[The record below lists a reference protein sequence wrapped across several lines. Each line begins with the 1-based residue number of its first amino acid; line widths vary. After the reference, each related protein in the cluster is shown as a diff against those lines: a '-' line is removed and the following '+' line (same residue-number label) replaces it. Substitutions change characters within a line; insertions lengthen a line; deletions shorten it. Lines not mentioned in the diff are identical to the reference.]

1 MTDSLPLQL
10 SSLKRTPGA
19 PHCRNSL
26 SVNGIV
32 LLYIAA
38 SVPCLMLG
46 IWQAGSRWAGVDAS
60 VADVLAAG
68 LLLVGPRLLVLLG
81 LGFGLSKLYE
91 KMRNRRTDLGWLA
104 VSWFFFLLLPP
115 AIDFIPMILALTFG
129 LVFVLF
135 VFGGQGMAPFHP
147 TLGAIIFLNVAF
159 GDTGQSVQV
168 APETF
173 VMSSWYSAVDSR
185 VSDGFDVGILSLQTG
200 NPGAMSPALVILGG
214 LLLILMGVAS
224 YRILFGGIAGAVVA
238 SLLLNSLPGS
248 HEALGVWSGHLLVG
262 NFLFVLVFLGSDPAC
277 QPLTRPARWFAGFA
291 FGSLTILL
299 RVLDPAH
306 PESSFMALLLVSL
319 CSPVV
324 DAAVVRTAAWCRSKR
339 QHG

>member
-1 MTDSLPLQL
+1 MTDSLPLHL

-19 PHCRNSL
+19 PHIRNSL

-38 SVPCLMLG
+38 SIPCLMLG
-46 IWQAGSRWAGVDAS
+46 IWQAGSRWAGLDAS
-60 VADVLAAG
+60 VTEVLAAG
-68 LLLVGPRLLVLLG
+68 LLLVGPRLIVLLG

-91 KMRNRRTDLGWLA
+91 KMRNRRSDLGWLG

-115 AIDFIPMILALTFG
+115 AIDFIPMMLALTFG

-147 TLGAIIFLNVAF
+147 ALGAIIFLNVAF
-159 GDTGQSVQV
+159 GDTGESIEV
-168 APETF
+168 APDTF
-173 VMSSWYSAVDSR
+173 VVSSWYSALDSR
-185 VSDGFDVGILSLQTG
+185 VSEGFDFGILSLQTG
-200 NPGAMSPALVILGG
+200 NLGAMSPALVILGG
-214 LLLILMGVAS
+214 LLLALMGVAS
-224 YRILFGGIAGAVVA
+224 YRILIGGIAGAAVA
-238 SLLLNSLPGS
+238 SLLLN
-248 HEALGVWSGHLLVG
+248 ASGHLLAG

-324 DAAVVRTAAWCRSKR
+324 DAAVVRIAAWRRSKR
-339 QHG
+339 HHG